1 MSSNKVFECVVKTL
15 DNVDAGVFQ
24 LDQEIFG
31 MPMRPDIISRVI
43 RWQLSKARS
52 GNHATKGI
60 SQVSGTTRKPYRQK
74 GTGRARQGSLRAPQF
89 RGGGII
95 FGPVVRSHEHK
106 LNKKFIKL
114 GLKSALSSKY
124 QEGRICI
131 VDKFP
136 EEVYKTST
144 ASKMLKTLNLGSV
157 LFVCDSSEREI
168 IDRGVRNLPN
178 VDTLPEFAANVYDII
193 RKDHVVF
200 SKNALIKLSERLK

>member
-1 MSSNKVFECVVKTL
+1 MSISKMFQCVVKTP
-15 DNVDAGVFQ
+15 DNKDMGVFE
-24 LDQEIFG
+24 LDPEIFG
-31 MPMRPDIISRVI
+31 VPVRADIISRVVQ
-43 RWQLSKARS
+43 WQLSKARS

-89 RGGGII
+89 RGGGIV

-106 LNKKFIKL
+106 LNKKFRKL
-114 GLKSALSSKY
+114 GLKTALASKY

-136 EEVYKTST
+136 EEVYKTSV
-144 ASKMLKTLNLGSV
+144 ASKMVEAFDLGSA
-157 LFVCDSSEREI
+157 LFLCDLEER
-168 IDRGVRNLPN
+168 DFVYRGMRNIPKMD
-178 VDTLPEFAANVYDII
+178 VLPEVGANVYDILQ
-193 RKDHVVF
+193 KDHIIL